1 MGSSLPTAQC
11 SPGRTGGDR
20 ASRKRCHPQ
29 RRDRWGSSTLSPQ
42 PYWLVAA
49 GWGEPTT
56 RSCSPSLAPHTAEG
70 REAMVTRCPGEQRG
84 GQGRKKCPGP
94 SRRTPSRL
102 PEPHRPPHGRPG
114 GTFPRT
120 AHLRCCKRA
129 PRCPAARARQGR
141 GNTGDGSGT
150 GTESCRRQPPKHH
163 PAPGEASLHPP
174 HLAGTLGRSP
184 GTSQAGPG
192 SAGARG

>member
-1 MGSSLPTAQC
+1 MQPRQNWCWHGCTKATPF
-11 SPGRTGGDR
+11 R
-20 ASRKRCHPQ
+20 ASQQMGQLH
-29 RRDRWGSSTLSPQ
+29 SVS
-42 PYWLVAA
+42 VAMFA
-49 GWGEPTT
+49 LRGGLGRAEDEL
-56 RSCSPSLAPHTAEG
+56 RSCSPSLALALALPKGVA
-70 REAMVTRCPGEQRG
+70 RCKRQRG
-84 GQGRKKCPGP
+84 HGHSLSRGAEGRKKCPGP

-192 SAGARG
+192 SAGARR